1 LTSSTQMTTKG
12 IADRRSERGPGR
24 DREAVGSKSLA
35 KDQIKPGDGLGKYV
49 LVASIAGV
57 IVLLDQWTKL
67 WVDADMRLYQSI
79 PVIDGFFSLTYVRNK
94 GAAFSMFADFPDFFR
109 KPFFMVVTVVAV
121 VGIGWFVRS
130 TPREDKLS
138 LISLAFILGGALG
151 NAIDRLAYGS
161 VVDFLDVYVND
172 WHWPAFNVADAFITT
187 GVILL
192 LIAGFVGGGAPQ
204 S

>member
-1 LTSSTQMTTKG
+1 MTTKG
-12 IADRRSERGPGR
+12 IADRRSERDPGR
-24 DREAVGSKSLA
+24 DREAVGGKSLA

-94 GAAFSMFADFPDFFR
+94 GAAFSMFADFPDSFR
-109 KPFFMVVTVVAV
+109 TPFFMVVTVVAV

-161 VVDFLDVYVND
+161 VVDFLDVYVNN

-204 S
+204 SEEAKT